1 MSKLDELM
9 KHQENM
15 DASLGVGYATGNTPP
30 GMSLDHAQRVPARL
44 QGVAKSKN
52 AIEVPV
58 DKIQPDPDQPR
69 EEFEA
74 EALERLAES
83 LKAKGQLQ
91 PIRVRW
97 DEGRGVYVIIMGERR
112 WRAAVMARLPVMTCV
127 VHERALDPG
136 EQLALQLVENA
147 LREDLRPVEQAKA
160 YRKLMDM
167 HNWSGNR
174 LAKELAIDQAAVSR
188 ALALLDLPAA
198 VQAKVDSGELATRT
212 AYEIGKLDDAAEQLA
227 LAERAAAREISRDQV
242 QATVKAR
249 KIGKPASAATPSPR
263 REIRFDDGAKIV
275 VTLPPGAS
283 GTEAIIEML
292 RRGIKKLQA
301 ELKAVTQS
309 GSEGKG
315 EAA

>member
-15 DASLGVGYATGNTPP
+15 DASLGVGYATDNTPL

-127 VHERALDPG
+127 VHEGVLDPG

-301 ELKAVTQS
+301 ELKAVTQG
-309 GSEGKG
+309 GSEGRG

>member
-112 WRAAVMARLPVMTCV
+112 WRAAVMARLPLMTCV
-127 VHERALDPG
+127 VHEGALDPG

-301 ELKAVTQS
+301 ELKAVTQG
-309 GSEGKG
+309 GSEGRG

>member
-15 DASLGVGYATGNTPP
+15 DASLGVGYATDNTPL

-112 WRAAVMARLPVMTCV
+112 WRAAVMARLPLMTCV
-127 VHERALDPG
+127 VHEGALDPG

-301 ELKAVTQS
+301 ELKAVTQG
-309 GSEGKG
+309 GSEGRG

>member
-127 VHERALDPG
+127 VHEGALDPG
-136 EQLALQLVENA
+136 EQLAHQLVENA

>member
-127 VHERALDPG
+127 VHEGALDPG

-309 GSEGKG
+309 GSEGRG

>member
-97 DEGRGVYVIIMGERR
+97 DEGRGGYVIIMGERR

-127 VHERALDPG
+127 VHEGALEPG

-301 ELKAVTQS
+301 ELKAVIQG
-309 GSEGKG
+309 GSEGRG

>member
-127 VHERALDPG
+127 VHEGTLDPG

-301 ELKAVTQS
+301 ELKAVTQG
-309 GSEGKG
+309 GSEGRG

>member
-127 VHERALDPG
+127 VHEGALDPG

-301 ELKAVTQS
+301 ELKAVTQG
-309 GSEGKG
+309 GSEGRG

>member
-127 VHERALDPG
+127 VHEGTLDPG

-301 ELKAVTQS
+301 ELKAVTQ
-309 GSEGKG
+309 GVSEGRG

>member
-112 WRAAVMARLPVMTCV
+112 WRAAVMAKLPVMTCV
-127 VHERALDPG
+127 VHEGALDPG

-301 ELKAVTQS
+301 ELKAVIQG
-309 GSEGKG
+309 GSEGRG

>member
-1 MSKLDELM
+1 MGKLDELM
-9 KHQENM
+9 KHQANM

-83 LKAKGQLQ
+83 LKTKGQLQ

-97 DEGRGVYVIIMGERR
+97 DEERGVYVIIMGERR
-112 WRAAVMARLPVMTCV
+112 WRAAVMAGLPAMACV
-127 VHERALDPG
+127 VHEGALDPG
-136 EQLALQLVENA
+136 ERLAIQLVENA

-160 YRKLMDM
+160 YRKLMDR

-188 ALALLDLPAA
+188 ALALLELPAA

-212 AYEIGKLDDAAEQLA
+212 AYEIGKLDDATEQLA
-227 LAERAAAREISRDQV
+227 LAEQAAAGEITRDQV

-249 KIGKPASAATPSPR
+249 KIGKPASAAAPSPR

-275 VTLPPGAS
+275 ITLPPGAS
-283 GTEAIIEML
+283 GVEATIEML

-301 ELKAVTQS
+301 ELKATNNG
-309 GSEGKG
+309 GSESRG

>member
-127 VHERALDPG
+127 VHEGALEPG

-301 ELKAVTQS
+301 ELKAVTQG
-309 GSEGKG
+309 GSDGRG

>member
-1 MSKLDELM
+1 
-9 KHQENM
+9 
-15 DASLGVGYATGNTPP
+15 
-30 GMSLDHAQRVPARL
+30 
-44 QGVAKSKN
+44 
-52 AIEVPV
+52 
-58 DKIQPDPDQPR
+58 
-69 EEFEA
+69 
-74 EALERLAES
+74 
-83 LKAKGQLQ
+83 
-91 PIRVRW
+91 
-97 DEGRGVYVIIMGERR
+97 
-112 WRAAVMARLPVMTCV
+112 MTCV
-127 VHERALDPG
+127 VHEGTLDPG

-301 ELKAVTQS
+301 ELKAVTQG
-309 GSEGKG
+309 GSEGRG

>member
-127 VHERALDPG
+127 VHEGALDPG

>member
-112 WRAAVMARLPVMTCV
+112 WRAAMMARLPVMTCV
-127 VHERALDPG
+127 VHEGALDPG

-249 KIGKPASAATPSPR
+249 KIGKPASAATSSPR

-301 ELKAVTQS
+301 ELKAVTQG
-309 GSEGKG
+309 GSEGRE

>member
-127 VHERALDPG
+127 VHEGALDPG

-212 AYEIGKLDDAAEQLA
+212 AYEIGKLDDAAEQLV

-242 QATVKAR
+242 QAMVKAR

-301 ELKAVTQS
+301 ELKAVTQG
-309 GSEGKG
+309 GSEGRG

>member
-174 LAKELAIDQAAVSR
+174 LVPHPVKIER
-188 ALALLDLPAA
+188 LALTSTFHL
-198 VQAKVDSGELATRT
+198 SRCTR
-212 AYEIGKLDDAAEQLA
+212 QL
-227 LAERAAAREISRDQV
+227 S
-242 QATVKAR
+242 
-249 KIGKPASAATPSPR
+249 S
-263 REIRFDDGAKIV
+263 
-275 VTLPPGAS
+275 
-283 GTEAIIEML
+283 
-292 RRGIKKLQA
+292 
-301 ELKAVTQS
+301 
-309 GSEGKG
+309 
-315 EAA
+315 

>member
-127 VHERALDPG
+127 VHEGTLDPG

-160 YRKLMDM
+160 YRKLMDI

-301 ELKAVTQS
+301 ELKAVTQG
-309 GSEGKG
+309 GSEGRG

>member
-15 DASLGVGYATGNTPP
+15 DASLGVGYATDNTPL

-91 PIRVRW
+91 PICVRW

-127 VHERALDPG
+127 VHEGVLDPG

-275 VTLPPGAS
+275 VTLPPGAF

-301 ELKAVTQS
+301 ELKAVTQG
-309 GSEGKG
+309 GSEGRE

>member
-127 VHERALDPG
+127 VHEGALDPG

-212 AYEIGKLDDAAEQLA
+212 AYEIGKLDAAAEQLA

-309 GSEGKG
+309 GSEGRG